1 MAANE
6 AYSRFDDERSES
18 NGARRTD
25 FEEIFSANDHTERWS
40 YLKKRFSG
48 LKNLMNVLRVSP
60 ENGIEFGSVDKQ
72 RE

>member
-1 MAANE
+1 MAADE
-6 AYSRFDDERSES
+6 AYSRFEDDRSES
-18 NGARRTD
+18 NEARRKD

-48 LKNLMNVLRVSP
+48 LKNMMNVLQVSP
-60 ENGIEFGSVDKQ
+60 ENGIEFGSVDKH